1 MSGYSFWL
9 FTSHK
14 LSSHR
19 FLISCL
25 LWRGPPFKGHVWELW
40 NLTEEVAS
48 DWGAYLLVP
57 RLPQRLRLS
66 VSKCLAC
73 FFLDCFSHPLPHR
86 VKNFFFPHAWQFYL
100 NIFFHCFRPLLPV
113 ISSSETMN
121 NPFPSI
127 TLLLRSSTRDWAHA
141 PCSGSAES

>member
-19 FLISCL
+19 SLMSCL
-25 LWRGPPFKGHVWELW
+25 LWRGPPFRGHVWELW

-48 DWGAYLLVP
+48 DWGAHLLVP

-66 VSKCLAC
+66 VAKCLAC
-73 FFLDCFSHPLPHR
+73 FFLDCFSSPLPHSQELL
-86 VKNFFFPHAWQFYL
+86 FPSL
-100 NIFFHCFRPLLPV
+100 LTVLPNIFFHCSQPYR
-113 ISSSETMN
+113 
-121 NPFPSI
+121 
-127 TLLLRSSTRDWAHA
+127 LLRLWIILSLQFHCYLQGIYRLW
-141 PCSGSAES
+141 PCPLESLLCQPL